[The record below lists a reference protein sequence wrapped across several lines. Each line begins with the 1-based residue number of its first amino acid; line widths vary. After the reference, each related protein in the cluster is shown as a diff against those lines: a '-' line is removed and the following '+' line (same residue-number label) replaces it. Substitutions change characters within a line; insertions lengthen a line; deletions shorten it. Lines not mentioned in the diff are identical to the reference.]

1 LSSNIKTLES
11 YKVYMINYTIK
22 RIFEVI
28 PVLLIV
34 SIIVFSVMHLLP
46 GDPTLLMLAGAEGG
60 SIPQERL
67 DELRII
73 MGLNKPLYE
82 QYYNFI
88 SNAISGDL
96 GTSIRLRTPVTEILL
111 QKFPYTIKLSLLGL
125 MIAIFLGV
133 IIGLVAALF
142 KDTWLDHFS
151 MTFSLIGVSMPI
163 YWLGLLLI
171 LIFSINLNIF
181 PSSGATGWKSIVLP
195 ALTLG
200 FVSAGLISRL
210 LRSSLLEVLNE
221 DYIRTAKG
229 KGLTDKIILIKHAL
243 KNAMIPVITILGLQ
257 FGNMLAGAVVT
268 ETVFS
273 RPGLGRLVVNGI
285 LWKDYPLIQGTVLFI
300 ACIYV
305 LVNLFVDISYYWFD
319 PRIKLK

>member
-1 LSSNIKTLES
+1 
-11 YKVYMINYTIK
+11 MINYTIK

-46 GDPTLLMLAGAEGG
+46 GAPTLLMLAGAEGG

-133 IIGLVAALF
+133 VIGLVAALF

-171 LIFSINLNIF
+171 LFFSINLNIF
-181 PSSGATGWKSIVLP
+181 PSSGATGCKSIVLP

-285 LWKDYPLIQGTVLFI
+285 LWKDYPLVQGTVLFI

>member
-1 LSSNIKTLES
+1 
-11 YKVYMINYTIK
+11 MINYTIK

-82 QYYNFI
+82 QYYNFVT
-88 SNAISGDL
+88 NAISGDL

-133 IIGLVAALF
+133 LIGLVAALF

-285 LWKDYPLIQGTVLFI
+285 LWKDYPLVQGTVLFI

>member
-1 LSSNIKTLES
+1 
-11 YKVYMINYTIK
+11 MINYTIK

-73 MGLNKPLYE
+73 MGLNNPLNE

-96 GTSIRLRTPVTEILL
+96 GTSIRLRIPVTEILL

-133 IIGLVAALF
+133 VIGLVAALF

-171 LIFSINLNIF
+171 LVFSIN
-181 PSSGATGWKSIVLP
+181 
-195 ALTLG
+195 
-200 FVSAGLISRL
+200 
-210 LRSSLLEVLNE
+210 
-221 DYIRTAKG
+221 YI
-229 KGLTDKIILIKHAL
+229 H
-243 KNAMIPVITILGLQ
+243 P
-257 FGNMLAGAVVT
+257 
-268 ETVFS
+268 
-273 RPGLGRLVVNGI
+273 
-285 LWKDYPLIQGTVLFI
+285 
-300 ACIYV
+300 
-305 LVNLFVDISYYWFD
+305 YYKYSN
-319 PRIKLK
+319 KL

>member
-1 LSSNIKTLES
+1 ML
-11 YKVYMINYTIK
+11 NYTIK
-22 RIFEVI
+22 RIFEVV

-34 SIIVFSVMHLLP
+34 STIVFSVMHLLP

-67 DELRII
+67 DELRNI

-82 QYYNFI
+82 QYFNFI

-96 GTSIRLRTPVTEILL
+96 GTSIRYRTPVVEILL
-111 QKFPYTIKLSLLGL
+111 EKFPYTIKLSLLGL
-125 MIAIFLGV
+125 LVAIILGTV
-133 IIGLVAALF
+133 FGLLAALF
-142 KDTWLDHFS
+142 KDTWIDHLS
-151 MTFSLIGVSMPI
+151 MTISLIGLSMPI

-171 LIFSINLNIF
+171 LFFSINLNFF
-181 PSSGATGWKSIVLP
+181 PSSGATGFNSIVLP

-200 FVSAGLISRL
+200 FVSAGLICRL

-229 KGLTDKIILIKHAL
+229 KGLTDRIILTKHAM

-285 LWKDYPLIQGTVLFI
+285 LWKDYPLVQGTVLFI
-300 ACIYV
+300 AFIYV
-305 LVNLFVDISYYWFD
+305 FVNLFVDVSYSWFD

>member
-1 LSSNIKTLES
+1 
-11 YKVYMINYTIK
+11 
-22 RIFEVI
+22 
-28 PVLLIV
+28 
-34 SIIVFSVMHLLP
+34 
-46 GDPTLLMLAGAEGG
+46 MLAGAEGG

-171 LIFSINLNIF
+171 LVFSINLNIF

>member
-1 LSSNIKTLES
+1 MN
-11 YKVYMINYTIK
+11 NYTLK
-22 RIFEVI
+22 RLLEVI

-34 SIIVFSVMHLLP
+34 STIVFSVMHLLP
-46 GDPTLLMLAGAEGG
+46 GDPTVLMLAGAEGG

-67 DELRII
+67 DELRNI

-82 QYYNFI
+82 QYFNFL

-96 GTSIRLRTPVTEILL
+96 GTSIRYRTPVTEILL

-125 MIAIFLGV
+125 IFAIILGV
-133 IIGLVAALF
+133 AIGLVAALF

-151 MTFSLIGVSMPI
+151 MTISLIGVSMPI

-181 PSSGATGWKSIVLP
+181 PISGATSWKSIVLP

-229 KGLTDKIILIKHAL
+229 KGLTDKIILIKHAM

-285 LWKDYPLIQGTVLFI
+285 LWKDYPLVQGTVLFI

-305 LVNLFVDISYYWFD
+305 FVNLFVDISYCWFD